1 MSFTLKGTIGKL
13 NPPAKIF
20 LLQDGN
26 FNDFAILH
34 NGAFELKGTV
44 DAPQYTMLLLVP
56 SGKLNDAYTG
66 PSIDRT
72 FFFLGEGST
81 FFHSADSL
89 KNAKIT
95 GAKLTTEYENLQ
107 ALLQPINN
115 KMQAL
120 MAQYP
125 AAPEQQS
132 PELMKR
138 LEAQKEALT
147 QERNQQTET
156 FIKANPES
164 YVSLDALQRMGGPI
178 PQYAKI
184 APLYNALSPTIRNS
198 QDGRAYG
205 ARLQVIKAA
214 IIGTQHPDDP
224 AVKLAVERYEEGQEK
239 ILSEKRELQNEERNK
254 QRAAYIKANPNSYES
269 LEALKEMAGP
279 VPDYAKVM
287 PLYNVLAPA
296 VKNTPEGKAY
306 GQMLENIKVVSVGAQ
321 APNFTQNT
329 PDGKEV
335 SLADYRGKYVLVDFW
350 ASWCGPCRAE
360 NPNLTKV
367 YNEYKN
373 RNFDILGVSLDD
385 EKDRAKWLRAIKDDQ
400 LAWTQVSDLKGR
412 SNEVATRYFVQAI
425 PQNFLVGPT
434 GKIVATNLRG
444 DDLKATL
451 ARYIK

>member
-1 MSFTLKGTIGKL
+1 MQTS
-13 NPPAKIF
+13 
-20 LLQDGN
+20 LL
-26 FNDFAILH
+26 
-34 NGAFELKGTV
+34 
-44 DAPQYTMLLLVP
+44 
-56 SGKLNDAYTG
+56 
-66 PSIDRT
+66 
-72 FFFLGEGST
+72 
-81 FFHSADSL
+81 
-89 KNAKIT
+89 
-95 GAKLTTEYENLQ
+95 
-107 ALLQPINN
+107 PINN

-147 QERNQQTET
+147 QERNQQTEA
-156 FIKANPES
+156 FIKANPNS
-164 YVSLDALQRMGGPI
+164 YVSLDALKRMGGRV

-184 APLYNALSPTIRNS
+184 APLYNALAPTIRNS
-198 QDGRAYG
+198 LGGREYG
-205 ARLQVIKAA
+205 ARLQVVQAA
-214 IIGTQHPDDP
+214 VVGTGTQLPDDP
-224 AVKLAVERYEEGQEK
+224 AVKLAVEKYEEEQEK
-239 ILSEKRELQNEERNK
+239 TLGEKREKQNKKRNK
-254 QRAAYIKANPNSYES
+254 QLAAATKKRNKQLADYIKANPNSPES
-269 LEALKEMAGP
+269 LEAIKEIGGP
-279 VPDYAKVM
+279 IPDYTVVM

-296 VKNTPEGKAY
+296 VKNSPKGKAY
-306 GQMLENIKVVSVGAQ
+306 SQMLERIKVVSVGAE
-321 APNFTQNT
+321 APNFIQMT
-329 PDGKEV
+329 PDGQKV

-385 EKDRAKWLRAIKDDQ
+385 EKDRAKWLKAIKDDQ

-412 SNEVATRYFVQAI
+412 HNEVATRYVVQAI

-444 DDLKATL
+444 DDLKTTL